1 MWRRSVRHHSSNS
14 FQLPFSIPFL
24 LVGFSLDKFSGCIF
38 CARIFLLCIRALYG
52 HSSASY
58 SGFFTEHL
66 IKCPKTNLP
75 THKSLHL
82 CKLVERSKINWQ
94 FLPSTCCQSVR
105 ILEIV
110 LLKGWILRGGR
121 QLGGWGLKYVIQI
134 NLQGFL
140 KVPSCCETDV
150 TLITKLELPLSL
162 TLQFFSIHQPSS
174 AFHSRH
180 SAHN

>member
-1 MWRRSVRHHSSNS
+1 MACQDLAPFRQLGGNESGIFEVSASSYRRPSTLWSTLITYMETVC
-14 FQLPFSIPFL
+14 PAPFL
-24 LVGFSLDKFSGCIF
+24 EFFFRSLFCSKVFLLTNSPVASSALKPSRF
-38 CARIFLLCIRALYG
+38 CAQALYG

-66 IKCPKTNLP
+66 IENPKANLS

-110 LLKGWILRGGR
+110 LLEGWILKGWSAVGW
-121 QLGGWGLKYVIQI
+121 LGFWVYD
-134 NLQGFL
+134 
-140 KVPSCCETDV
+140 PE
-150 TLITKLELPLSL
+150 
-162 TLQFFSIHQPSS
+162 
-174 AFHSRH
+174 
-180 SAHN
+180 